1 MVNNEAKDAWKGER
15 MNAEKLKTPYVL
27 AEIKLV
33 SFGYSDVITT
43 SSGYDDGLYDD
54 DTSDRWSDP

>member
-1 MVNNEAKDAWKGER
+1 